1 MHDNPPV
8 FHGALAHQP
17 ERYLPAPNRR
27 YIAAARHVHGRA
39 DVVRQIV
46 GVQVQLG
53 AVDKIKTSGQNCI
66 LFLLEMLVEIG
77 RHGRFNRDGGD
88 ILLRRSDALD
98 DVVRARRC
106 AKVEAQFVQPGLT
119 QRTQIFLR
127 AERAVGVHVLMNPGG
142 AELADD
148 IGIQFD
154 FHERLQIDVADAG
167 RSVRRAEQQVDILH
181 AEVRPAD
188 FPQPFADGLLAI
200 QLAVIVAERAA
211 DVALVRPADGAQS
224 RAGQAGRASLGKFR
238 RVADEVRPP
247 AERVQ
252 IGNLRH
258 QFLVARVH
266 RGFNLADD
274 GPRQLLLMRHQRLIF
289 RQLREETKP
298 H

>member
-1 MHDNPPV
+1 MHDNPPM

-66 LFLLEMLVEIG
+66 LFLLEMLVKIG

-106 AKVEAQFVQPGLT
+106 AEIEAQFVQPGLT

-167 RSVRRAEQQVDILH
+167 RSVRRAEQ
-181 AEVRPAD
+181 
-188 FPQPFADGLLAI
+188 
-200 QLAVIVAERAA
+200 
-211 DVALVRPADGAQS
+211 
-224 RAGQAGRASLGKFR
+224 
-238 RVADEVRPP
+238 
-247 AERVQ
+247 
-252 IGNLRH
+252 
-258 QFLVARVH
+258 
-266 RGFNLADD
+266 
-274 GPRQLLLMRHQRLIF
+274 
-289 RQLREETKP
+289 
-298 H
+298 

>member
-1 MHDNPPV
+1 MKTKITEMFGIQHPIIQGGMHFV
-8 FHGALAHQP
+8 GFAEL
-17 ERYLPAPNRR
+17 
-27 YIAAARHVHGRA
+27 AAAVSNAG
-39 DVVRQIV
+39 
-46 GVQVQLG
+46 GLG
-53 AVDKIKTSGQNCI
+53 LIT
-66 LFLLEMLVEIG
+66 
-77 RHGRFNRDGGD
+77 
-88 ILLRRSDALD
+88 
-98 DVVRARRC
+98 
-106 AKVEAQFVQPGLT
+106 GLT

-238 RVADEVRPP
+238 RVTDEVRPP

-289 RQLREETKP
+289 RQLCEEAKP

>member
-1 MHDNPPV
+1 M
-8 FHGALAHQP
+8 
-17 ERYLPAPNRR
+17 
-27 YIAAARHVHGRA
+27 
-39 DVVRQIV
+39 
-46 GVQVQLG
+46 
-53 AVDKIKTSGQNCI
+53 
-66 LFLLEMLVEIG
+66 
-77 RHGRFNRDGGD
+77 
-88 ILLRRSDALD
+88 
-98 DVVRARRC
+98 
-106 AKVEAQFVQPGLT
+106 
-119 QRTQIFLR
+119 
-127 AERAVGVHVLMNPGG
+127 
-142 AELADD
+142 
-148 IGIQFD
+148 
-154 FHERLQIDVADAG
+154 
-167 RSVRRAEQQVDILH
+167 
-181 AEVRPAD
+181 
-188 FPQPFADGLLAI
+188 AI

-238 RVADEVRPP
+238 WVADEVRPP